1 MKSGLWDDIKDI
13 QMHIWGSQKGKRYKW
28 VIPRGRGLAWV
39 RQPESEVGR
48 GGGALQEGQRG
59 KPKESHQVGEH
70 VRCGAGWGQ

>member
-13 QMHIWGSQKGKRYKW
+13 QMHIWGSQRGKRYKW

-48 GGGALQEGQRG
+48 GGGALQEGQR
-59 KPKESHQVGEH
+59 
-70 VRCGAGWGQ
+70 